1 MPTTEAARSPE
12 KSAGAFGAGEG
23 AEGGAEAVGQTAVQ
37 SPERATRAAV
47 RAALDAGD
55 DALAAE
61 LLGMLRARAAR
72 GRGG

>member
-1 MPTTEAARSPE
+1 MPPAEDVRSPE
-12 KSAGAFGAGEG
+12 KSGGAFGGGEG
-23 AEGGAEAVGQTAVQ
+23 AEGGVEGVGQTAVQ
-37 SPERATRAAV
+37 SPEGAMRAAV
-47 RAALDAGD
+47 KVALDAGD